1 MKETQVWSLGQE
13 DPLEKEIA
21 THSTILAWEIPWTEE
36 PGGLQLQRVE
46 HDLATKHTQI
56 VKTESFNITLK
67 LKDFFKPPTNSN
79 NLPTTLRF
87 WFLKNE
93 LILSEPL
100 TSEMSFF
107 IYF

>member
-1 MKETQVWSLGQE
+1 ME
-13 DPLEKEIA
+13 
-21 THSTILAWEIPWTEE
+21 
-36 PGGLQLQRVE
+36 LQRVKQ
-46 HDLATKHTQI
+46 DLATKHTQI